1 LINYARAF
9 GPAISPFP
17 AIKLFAFLLSVLLL
31 GSVAVHAHLGQ
42 DEQLS
47 HINFLIEQRP
57 KEQMLYIKRGAI
69 HTASSHFQAAA
80 ADFNRAEQ
88 LGPAVLVAF
97 DWGVLYHQME
107 NSTRAID
114 YYDQYLEQFPDAA
127 HAYEYR
133 ARAARDKGDNK
144 EAVADLQ
151 RYFELLDRP
160 HPGNY
165 IAAARMLNEM
175 QEIEAALDLLDKGLK
190 KLGAVPQLQRVAIAL
205 ERERGDINSA
215 VARLETLRVPL
226 RENPSWKLEMVEL
239 LLLDNRTDQA
249 TALLREVEAT
259 LADLRSTPARQDL
272 LKRSQTLR
280 ESTERSVSGPR
291 P

>member
-1 LINYARAF
+1 
-9 GPAISPFP
+9 
-17 AIKLFAFLLSVLLL
+17 
-31 GSVAVHAHLGQ
+31 
-42 DEQLS
+42 
-47 HINFLIEQRP
+47 
-57 KEQMLYIKRGAI
+57 
-69 HTASSHFQAAA
+69 
-80 ADFNRAEQ
+80 
-88 LGPAVLVAF
+88 
-97 DWGVLYHQME
+97 
-107 NSTRAID
+107 
-114 YYDQYLEQFPDAA
+114 
-127 HAYEYR
+127 
-133 ARAARDKGDNK
+133 
-144 EAVADLQ
+144 
-151 RYFELLDRP
+151 
-160 HPGNY
+160 
-165 IAAARMLNEM
+165 
-175 QEIEAALDLLDKGLK
+175 LLDKGLK